1 MKELN
6 HGQHTYEGNP
16 GEPVIVTVTANG
28 TVHQVTF
35 RLDGG
40 EVEPLPEGT
49 PIRFNLKNA
58 SGDFT
63 PLQIEMGFSGPGSY
77 DIVVRTVTNCPSDPN
92 HMSCTHSR
100 IGSVDPITENQRY
113 FVE

>member
-1 MKELN
+1 MRELN
-6 HGQHTYEGNP
+6 HVDHTYEGNP
-16 GEPVIVTVTANG
+16 GEQVTVTVTAND

-40 EVEPLPEGT
+40 PVQVLPPGT
-49 PIRFNLKNA
+49 PIQFNLKNA
-58 SGDFT
+58 SGDLT
-63 PLQIEMGFSGPGSY
+63 PLQLEMGFSGPGSY
-77 DIVVRTVTNCPSDPN
+77 DIVVRTVTNCPTDPN
-92 HMSCTHSR
+92 HMSCTHTR